1 MSAGGPRSLYGQ
13 WSQQTFPINYVSGTE
28 KRPHL
33 GFSEIKNTLRNVKMR
48 REDHESVSPLDTYF
62 RCMAWKK
69 KKRLN
74 TRFE

>member
-1 MSAGGPRSLYGQ
+1 MSAGPRSLHGGQ
-13 WSQQTFPINYVSGTE
+13 RSQQTFPINYVSGAE
-28 KRPHL
+28 NRPHL

-48 REDHESVSPLDTYF
+48 KEDHESASPLDTSF
-62 RCMAWKK
+62 KCFAWKK